1 MSIIVS
7 LVMCLMAVPMNTAAS
22 KTESS
27 SARAMGDVDDDKK
40 IAASDA
46 ALVLS
51 EYGRLSM
58 GSEGIFSEDVRTAA
72 DVDKDDKI
80 TAFDASLILA
90 YYAYNSAGGSK
101 SIEDYVSEFIS
112 GEVTTTS
119 TTTTTV
125 STTTS
130 TTTKKKTTTTST
142 TTTSTT
148 TRKKKTTTTST
159 TTTTTTT
166 KKKTTT
172 STTTT
177 STTSTTT
184 TTTSEPTTTST
195 TSTTTTTSEPTTTST
210 TSTATTTTS
219 EPTTTSTTSTTT
231 TTISEPTTTSTTTT
245 YADPYTVAEIK
256 LDKYEMNLE
265 IDGHDIAYVT
275 MLPETA
281 KDKREIWSSSDERVA
296 IVDNEGYVTAIGEGK
311 CIITVKSTAN
321 PDVFAEIVV
330 RVTDSHKITDIK
342 LDKYEME
349 LEVGDN
355 DIAYVTMLPET
366 AKDKREIWSS
376 SDESVA
382 IVDNEGYVTA
392 MGEGKCIITVK
403 STANPDV
410 YEEIVVRVTDSNK
423 ITSIEL
429 SKTEITI
436 TVGGHDIAYVT
447 MYPETAQDKSEIW
460 SSSDESIAIV
470 DSEGYITG
478 IGVGECIITVRS
490 AAYPDVKARIIVEVI
505 E

>member
-101 SIEDYVSEFIS
+101 SIEDYISEFIS

-172 STTTT
+172 TSTTTTTTSEPTTT

-195 TSTTTTTSEPTTTST
+195 TSTTTTT
-210 TSTATTTTS
+210 
-219 EPTTTSTTSTTT
+219 
-231 TTISEPTTTSTTTT
+231 SEPTTTSTTTT

-355 DIAYVTMLPET
+355 DIAYVTMYPET

-478 IGVGECIITVRS
+478 IGVGVCIITVRS
-490 AAYPDVKARIIVEVI
+490 AAYPDVKARIIVEVT

>member
-159 TTTTTTT
+159 TTTTT
-166 KKKTTT
+166 
-172 STTTT
+172 
-177 STTSTTT
+177 
-184 TTTSEPTTTST
+184 SEPTTTST
-195 TSTTTTTSEPTTTST
+195 TSTTTTTT
-210 TSTATTTTS
+210 
-219 EPTTTSTTSTTT
+219 
-231 TTISEPTTTSTTTT
+231 SEPTTTSTTTT

-355 DIAYVTMLPET
+355 DIAYVTMYPET

-478 IGVGECIITVRS
+478 IGVGVCIITVRS

>member
-177 STTSTTT
+177 TTSEPTTTSTTSTTT

-210 TSTATTTTS
+210 TSTTTTT
-219 EPTTTSTTSTTT
+219 
-231 TTISEPTTTSTTTT
+231 SEPTTTSTTTT

-311 CIITVKSTAN
+311 CIITVKSTEN

-478 IGVGECIITVRS
+478 IGVGVCIITVRS
-490 AAYPDVKARIIVEVI
+490 AAYPDVKARIIVEVT

>member
-1 MSIIVS
+1 MSVIIAFM
-7 LVMCLMAVPMNTAAS
+7 LCIMAVPMNTAVAS
-22 KTESS
+22 RTGDSA
-27 SARAMGDVDDDKK
+27 ARAMGDVDDDKK

-58 GSEGIFSEDVRTAA
+58 GSEGIFSEDVRAAA

-112 GEVTTTS
+112 GEVTITS

-130 TTTKKKTTTTST
+130 TSTKKKTTTTI

-172 STTTT
+172 T

-184 TTTSEPTTTST
+184 TTTSEPATTST

-210 TSTATTTTS
+210 TTTTES
-219 EPTTTSTTSTTT
+219 
-231 TTISEPTTTSTTTT
+231 TTSTTTT
-245 YADPYTVAEIK
+245 YANPYTVAEIK

-349 LEVGDN
+349 LEIGDN

-410 YEEIVVRVTDSNK
+410 YEEIVVRVTDSNR
-423 ITSIEL
+423 ITSIVL
-429 SKTEITI
+429 SKTEIVI
-436 TVGGHDIAYVT
+436 DVGGHDIAYVT
-447 MYPETAQDKSEIW
+447 MYPETAEDKSEIW

-478 IGVGECIITVRS
+478 IGVGVCIITVRS

>member
-130 TTTKKKTTTTST
+130 TTTKKKTTTT
-142 TTTSTT
+142 TSTT

-177 STTSTTT
+177 TSEPTTTSTTSTTTTTTSEPITTSTTSTTT

-195 TSTTTTTSEPTTTST
+195 TTTTT
-210 TSTATTTTS
+210 
-219 EPTTTSTTSTTT
+219 
-231 TTISEPTTTSTTTT
+231 SEPTTTSTTTT

-281 KDKREIWSSSDERVA
+281 KDKREIWSSSDERIA

-355 DIAYVTMLPET
+355 DIVYVTMYPET

-447 MYPETAQDKSEIW
+447 MSPETAQDKSEIW

-478 IGVGECIITVRS
+478 IGVGVCIITVRS
-490 AAYPDVKARIIVEVI
+490 AAYPDVKARIIVEVT

>member
-101 SIEDYVSEFIS
+101 SIEDYISEFIS

-130 TTTKKKTTTTST
+130 
-142 TTTSTT
+142 
-148 TRKKKTTTTST
+148 
-159 TTTTTTT
+159 TTT

-195 TSTTTTTSEPTTTST
+195 TSTTTTT
-210 TSTATTTTS
+210 TS
-219 EPTTTSTTSTTT
+219 EPTTSTTSTTT
-231 TTISEPTTTSTTTT
+231 TTTSEPTITSTTSTTTTTTSEPTTTSTTTT

-342 LDKYEME
+342 LDKYDM
-349 LEVGDN
+349 
-355 DIAYVTMLPET
+355 
-366 AKDKREIWSS
+366 
-376 SDESVA
+376 
-382 IVDNEGYVTA
+382 
-392 MGEGKCIITVK
+392 
-403 STANPDV
+403 
-410 YEEIVVRVTDSNK
+410 
-423 ITSIEL
+423 
-429 SKTEITI
+429 
-436 TVGGHDIAYVT
+436 
-447 MYPETAQDKSEIW
+447 
-460 SSSDESIAIV
+460 
-470 DSEGYITG
+470 
-478 IGVGECIITVRS
+478 
-490 AAYPDVKARIIVEVI
+490 
-505 E
+505 

>member
-101 SIEDYVSEFIS
+101 SIEDYISEFIS

-159 TTTTTTT
+159 TSTTTTTT
-166 KKKTTT
+166 
-172 STTTT
+172 SEPTTT

-195 TSTTTTTSEPTTTST
+195 TSTTTT
-210 TSTATTTTS
+210 
-219 EPTTTSTTSTTT
+219 
-231 TTISEPTTTSTTTT
+231 SEPTTTSTTTT

-275 MLPETA
+275 MLPETV

-376 SDESVA
+376 SDEGVA

-429 SKTEITI
+429 SKTEIVI
-436 TVGGHDIAYVT
+436 DVGGHDIAYVT

-478 IGVGECIITVRS
+478 IGVGVCIITVRS
-490 AAYPDVKARIIVEVI
+490 AAYPDVKARIIVEVT

>member
-130 TTTKKKTTTTST
+130 TTTKKKTTTT
-142 TTTSTT
+142 TSTT

-177 STTSTTT
+177 TT
-184 TTTSEPTTTST
+184 
-195 TSTTTTTSEPTTTST
+195 
-210 TSTATTTTS
+210 
-219 EPTTTSTTSTTT
+219 
-231 TTISEPTTTSTTTT
+231 SEPTTTSTTTT

-281 KDKREIWSSSDERVA
+281 KDKREIWSSSDERIA

-355 DIAYVTMLPET
+355 DIVYVTMYPET

-447 MYPETAQDKSEIW
+447 MSPETAQDKSEIW

-478 IGVGECIITVRS
+478 IGVGVCIITVRS
-490 AAYPDVKARIIVEVI
+490 AAYPDVKARIIVEVT

>member
-1 MSIIVS
+1 MKSVKIMSIIVS

-130 TTTKKKTTTTST
+130 TTTKKKTTATST

-184 TTTSEPTTTST
+184 TTTSEPTTTSA
-195 TSTTTTTSEPTTTST
+195 TSTTTTTTSEPTTTT
-210 TSTATTTTS
+210 
-219 EPTTTSTTSTTT
+219 
-231 TTISEPTTTSTTTT
+231 SEPTTTSTTTT
-245 YADPYTVAEIK
+245 YADPYKVAEIK

-355 DIAYVTMLPET
+355 DIAYVTMCPET

-429 SKTEITI
+429 SKTEIVI
-436 TVGGHDIAYVT
+436 DVGGHDIAYVT

-490 AAYPDVKARIIVEVI
+490 AAYPDVKARIIVEVT

>member
-1 MSIIVS
+1 MSIIMS
-7 LVMCLMAVPMNTAAS
+7 MLLCFTSVPMNSAVAS
-22 KTESS
+22 KAVSS
-27 SARAMGDVDDDKK
+27 SARAMGDVDGDKK

-46 ALVLS
+46 ALILS

-58 GSEGIFSEDVRTAA
+58 GSEGIFSEEVRTVA

-80 TAFDASLILA
+80 TAFDASMILA
-90 YYAYNSAGGSK
+90 YYAYSSAGGK
-101 SIEDYVSEFIS
+101 QSIEDYVSEFIS
-112 GEVTTTS
+112 GEVTTTT

-130 TTTKKKTTTTST
+130 TSTKKKTTTTT

-172 STTTT
+172 STTSTTTTTTSEPATT

-195 TSTTTTTSEPTTTST
+195 TTTTES
-210 TSTATTTTS
+210 
-219 EPTTTSTTSTTT
+219 
-231 TTISEPTTTSTTTT
+231 TTSTTTT

-342 LDKYEME
+342 LDKYEMD
-349 LEVGDN
+349 LEIGEN
-355 DIAYVTMLPET
+355 DIAYVTMYPET

-382 IVDNEGYVTA
+382 IVDNEGFVTA
-392 MGEGKCIITVK
+392 KGEGKCIITVK

-410 YEEIVVRVTDSNK
+410 YEEIVVRVTDSNR
-423 ITSIEL
+423 ITLIEL

-436 TVGGHDIAYVT
+436 NVGGHDIAYVT

-470 DSEGYITG
+470 DDEGYITG

-490 AAYPDVKARIIVEVI
+490 AAYPEVKARIIVEVI

>member
-130 TTTKKKTTTTST
+130 TTTKKKTTTT
-142 TTTSTT
+142 TSTT

-177 STTSTTT
+177 TSEPTTTSTTSTTTTTTSEPITTSTTSTTT

-195 TSTTTTTSEPTTTST
+195 TTTTT
-210 TSTATTTTS
+210 
-219 EPTTTSTTSTTT
+219 
-231 TTISEPTTTSTTTT
+231 SEPTTTSTTTT

-281 KDKREIWSSSDERVA
+281 KDKRESWSSSDERVA

-429 SKTEITI
+429 SKTEIVI
-436 TVGGHDIAYVT
+436 DVGDHDIAYVT

-478 IGVGECIITVRS
+478 IGVGVCIITVRS
-490 AAYPDVKARIIVEVI
+490 AAYPDVKARIIVEVT

>member
-1 MSIIVS
+1 
-7 LVMCLMAVPMNTAAS
+7 
-22 KTESS
+22 
-27 SARAMGDVDDDKK
+27 
-40 IAASDA
+40 
-46 ALVLS
+46 
-51 EYGRLSM
+51 
-58 GSEGIFSEDVRTAA
+58 
-72 DVDKDDKI
+72 
-80 TAFDASLILA
+80 
-90 YYAYNSAGGSK
+90 
-101 SIEDYVSEFIS
+101 
-112 GEVTTTS
+112 
-119 TTTTTV
+119 
-125 STTTS
+125 
-130 TTTKKKTTTTST
+130 
-142 TTTSTT
+142 
-148 TRKKKTTTTST
+148 
-159 TTTTTTT
+159 
-166 KKKTTT
+166 
-172 STTTT
+172 
-177 STTSTTT
+177 
-184 TTTSEPTTTST
+184 
-195 TSTTTTTSEPTTTST
+195 
-210 TSTATTTTS
+210 
-219 EPTTTSTTSTTT
+219 
-231 TTISEPTTTSTTTT
+231 
-245 YADPYTVAEIK
+245 
-256 LDKYEMNLE
+256 MNLE

-281 KDKREIWSSSDERVA
+281 KDKREIWSSSDERIA

-355 DIAYVTMLPET
+355 DIAYVTMYPET

-429 SKTEITI
+429 SKTEIVI
-436 TVGGHDIAYVT
+436 DVGGHDIAYVT

>member
-130 TTTKKKTTTTST
+130 TTTKKKTTTT
-142 TTTSTT
+142 TSTT

-177 STTSTTT
+177 TSEPTTTSTTSTTTTTTSEPITTSTTSTTT

-195 TSTTTTTSEPTTTST
+195 TTTTT
-210 TSTATTTTS
+210 
-219 EPTTTSTTSTTT
+219 
-231 TTISEPTTTSTTTT
+231 SEPTTTSTTTT

-281 KDKREIWSSSDERVA
+281 KDKRESWSSSDERVA

-478 IGVGECIITVRS
+478 IGVGVCIITVRS
-490 AAYPDVKARIIVEVI
+490 AAYPDVKARIIVEVT

>member
-130 TTTKKKTTTTST
+130 TTTKKKTTTT
-142 TTTSTT
+142 TSTT

-159 TTTTTTT
+159 TSTTTTT
-166 KKKTTT
+166 
-172 STTTT
+172 SEPTTT

-210 TSTATTTTS
+210 TST
-219 EPTTTSTTSTTT
+219 TTT
-231 TTISEPTTTSTTTT
+231 TTSEPTTTSTTTT

-490 AAYPDVKARIIVEVI
+490 AAYPDVKARIIVEVT

>member
-1 MSIIVS
+1 MKSGKIMSIIVS
-7 LVMCLMAVPMNTAAS
+7 LVMCLMAVPMNTAAT

-125 STTTS
+125 TTTTS

-148 TRKKKTTTTST
+148 T
-159 TTTTTTT
+159 

-172 STTTT
+172 SSATT
-177 STTSTTT
+177 TTT

-195 TSTTTTTSEPTTTST
+195 TSTTTTIT
-210 TSTATTTTS
+210 
-219 EPTTTSTTSTTT
+219 
-231 TTISEPTTTSTTTT
+231 SEPTTTSTTTT

-275 MLPETA
+275 ILPETA

-349 LEVGDN
+349 LEVGKN
-355 DIAYVTMLPET
+355 DIAYVTMYPET

-382 IVDNEGYVTA
+382 VVDDEGYVTA

-429 SKTEITI
+429 SKTEIVI
-436 TVGGHDIAYVT
+436 DVGGHDIAYVT

-470 DSEGYITG
+470 DDEGYITG
-478 IGVGECIITVRS
+478 IGVGVCIITVRS
-490 AAYPDVKARIIVEVI
+490 AAYPDVKARIIVEVT

>member
-148 TRKKKTTTTST
+148 TRKKKTTTTTTSTTST
-159 TTTTTTT
+159 TTTTTSEPTT
-166 KKKTTT
+166 STTSTTTTT
-172 STTTT
+172 SEPTTT

-195 TSTTTTTSEPTTTST
+195 TSTTTTT
-210 TSTATTTTS
+210 TS
-219 EPTTTSTTSTTT
+219 EPTTTSATSTTT
-231 TTISEPTTTSTTTT
+231 ITTSEPTTTSTTTT

-281 KDKREIWSSSDERVA
+281 KDKREIWSSSDERIA

-355 DIAYVTMLPET
+355 DIAYVTMYPET

-490 AAYPDVKARIIVEVI
+490 AAYPDVKARIIVEVT

>member
-130 TTTKKKTTTTST
+130 TTTRKKTTTTST

-159 TTTTTTT
+159 TSTTTTTT
-166 KKKTTT
+166 SEPTTSTTSTTTTT
-172 STTTT
+172 SEPTTT

-195 TSTTTTTSEPTTTST
+195 TSTTTTT
-210 TSTATTTTS
+210 TS
-219 EPTTTSTTSTTT
+219 EPTS
-231 TTISEPTTTSTTTT
+231 TSTTTT

-311 CIITVKSTAN
+311 CIITVKSAAN

-478 IGVGECIITVRS
+478 IGVGVCIITVRS
-490 AAYPDVKARIIVEVI
+490 AAYPDVKARIIVEVT

>member
-101 SIEDYVSEFIS
+101 SIEDYISEFIS

-142 TTTSTT
+142 TTSTT

-177 STTSTTT
+177 
-184 TTTSEPTTTST
+184 TSEPTTTST
-195 TSTTTTTSEPTTTST
+195 TSTTTTTTNT
-210 TSTATTTTS
+210 
-219 EPTTTSTTSTTT
+219 
-231 TTISEPTTTSTTTT
+231 SEPTTTSTTTT

-281 KDKREIWSSSDERVA
+281 KDKRESWSSSDERVA

-349 LEVGDN
+349 LEVGEN

-429 SKTEITI
+429 SKTEIVI
-436 TVGGHDIAYVT
+436 DVGGHDIAYVT

-478 IGVGECIITVRS
+478 IGVGVCIITVRS
-490 AAYPDVKARIIVEVI
+490 AAYPDVKARIIVEVT

>member
-159 TTTTTTT
+159 TTTTTT
-166 KKKTTT
+166 
-172 STTTT
+172 SEPTTT
-177 STTSTTT
+177 STTSTT

-210 TSTATTTTS
+210 TSTTTTTS

-231 TTISEPTTTSTTTT
+231 TTSEPTTTSTTTT

-355 DIAYVTMLPET
+355 DIAYVTMCPET

-376 SDESVA
+376 SDEGVA

-429 SKTEITI
+429 SKTEIVI
-436 TVGGHDIAYVT
+436 GVGGHDIAYVT

-478 IGVGECIITVRS
+478 IGVGVCIITVRS
-490 AAYPDVKARIIVEVI
+490 AAYPDVKARIIVEVT

>member
-1 MSIIVS
+1 
-7 LVMCLMAVPMNTAAS
+7 
-22 KTESS
+22 
-27 SARAMGDVDDDKK
+27 
-40 IAASDA
+40 
-46 ALVLS
+46 
-51 EYGRLSM
+51 
-58 GSEGIFSEDVRTAA
+58 
-72 DVDKDDKI
+72 
-80 TAFDASLILA
+80 
-90 YYAYNSAGGSK
+90 
-101 SIEDYVSEFIS
+101 
-112 GEVTTTS
+112 
-119 TTTTTV
+119 
-125 STTTS
+125 
-130 TTTKKKTTTTST
+130 
-142 TTTSTT
+142 
-148 TRKKKTTTTST
+148 
-159 TTTTTTT
+159 
-166 KKKTTT
+166 
-172 STTTT
+172 
-177 STTSTTT
+177 
-184 TTTSEPTTTST
+184 
-195 TSTTTTTSEPTTTST
+195 
-210 TSTATTTTS
+210 
-219 EPTTTSTTSTTT
+219 
-231 TTISEPTTTSTTTT
+231 
-245 YADPYTVAEIK
+245 
-256 LDKYEMNLE
+256 MNLE

-490 AAYPDVKARIIVEVI
+490 AAYPDVKARIIVEVT

>member
-166 KKKTTT
+166 KKQTTT

-184 TTTSEPTTTST
+184 TTFEPTTTST
-195 TSTTTTTSEPTTTST
+195 TSTTTTTT
-210 TSTATTTTS
+210 
-219 EPTTTSTTSTTT
+219 
-231 TTISEPTTTSTTTT
+231 SEPTTTSTTTT

-281 KDKREIWSSSDERVA
+281 KDKRESWSSSDERVA

-423 ITSIEL
+423 ITFIEL

-478 IGVGECIITVRS
+478 IGVGVCIITVRS
-490 AAYPDVKARIIVEVI
+490 AAYPDVKARIIVEVT

>member
-1 MSIIVS
+1 MS

-125 STTTS
+125 TTTTS

-148 TRKKKTTTTST
+148 TKKKTTTSSATTTTTTTTSEPTTTSTTTST
-159 TTTTTTT
+159 TTTT
-166 KKKTTT
+166 KSEPTTT
-172 STTTT
+172 STTSTSEPTTT

-195 TSTTTTTSEPTTTST
+195 
-210 TSTATTTTS
+210 A
-219 EPTTTSTTSTTT
+219 
-231 TTISEPTTTSTTTT
+231 TT

-275 MLPETA
+275 ILPETA

-349 LEVGDN
+349 LEVGEN
-355 DIAYVTMLPET
+355 DIAYVTMYPET

-382 IVDNEGYVTA
+382 VVDDEGYVTA
-392 MGEGKCIITVK
+392 IGEGKCIITVK

-429 SKTEITI
+429 SKTEIVI
-436 TVGGHDIAYVT
+436 DVGGHDIAYVT

-478 IGVGECIITVRS
+478 IGVGVCIITVRS

>member
-159 TTTTTTT
+159 TSTTTTTT
-166 KKKTTT
+166 SEPTTSTTSTTTTTT
-172 STTTT
+172 SEPTTT

-195 TSTTTTTSEPTTTST
+195 TSTTTTT
-210 TSTATTTTS
+210 TS

-231 TTISEPTTTSTTTT
+231 TTTSEPTTTSTTTT

-478 IGVGECIITVRS
+478 IGVGVCIITVRS
-490 AAYPDVKARIIVEVI
+490 AAYPDVKARIIVEVT